1 MCPTMSL
8 ERKAMDWDR
17 YLRYGILVLVVFAG
31 ALLAACG
38 DDYEDTGAGL
48 PTASQAPTATEA
60 AGTEYP
66 LTLTDMLGQEVT
78 IPEAPAAVAALS
90 PTTVEF
96 VYALGGTS
104 LTRSSSVT
112 YPEEAQGAVDIGP
125 SYQPS
130 LELIAAQGPDLI
142 VADSMLQPQL
152 AGDLAALGVPVLYVG
167 VATWD
172 DIATGLGLVGKALD
186 MSAAAEEV
194 VAGLDS
200 VYVALAHQLPALT
213 PKLLIVN
220 GTPDDFYAAKPESYA
235 GDLAAR
241 LGAANVAEGAPDVGR
256 FPGYTKL
263 SLESIVAAEPDV
275 ILAITAG
282 PPRGPTITD
291 SLSSDPSWASVPAV
305 KNGRVTEISA
315 EGYLQA
321 PGPRAGQALE
331 ELAALLY
338 PEAFGP

>member
-1 MCPTMSL
+1 MN
-8 ERKAMDWDR
+8 WDR
-17 YLRYGILVLVVFAG
+17 YLPRGVLVIVIVFG

-38 DDYEDTGAGL
+38 DDDEDTVADS
-48 PTASQAPTATEA
+48 PTASQAPTATKAA

-66 LTLTDMLGQEVT
+66 LTLTDMLGQKVT
-78 IPEAPAAVAALS
+78 IPAAPAAVAALS
-90 PTTVEF
+90 PTTVELVF
-96 VYALGGTS
+96 AVGGTS

-112 YPEEAQGAVDIGP
+112 YPDKAQSAIDIGP

-130 LELIAAQGPDLI
+130 LELIAAQEPDLI

-172 DIATGLGLVGKALD
+172 DVATGLGLVGKALD
-186 MSAAAEEV
+186 ASAAASEV
-194 VAGLDS
+194 IAELKRVNTD
-200 VYVALAHQLPALT
+200 LAHQLPALT
-213 PKLLIVN
+213 PKVLILN
-220 GTPDDFYAAKPESYA
+220 GTPDDFYAAKPDSYA
-235 GDLAAR
+235 GDLTGR

-282 PPRGPTITD
+282 PPGGPTITD
-291 SLSSDPSWASVPAV
+291 SLSADPSWASVPAV
-305 KNGRVTEISA
+305 KNGRVAEISA
-315 EGYLQA
+315 ELYLQA

-338 PEAFGP
+338 PETFGP